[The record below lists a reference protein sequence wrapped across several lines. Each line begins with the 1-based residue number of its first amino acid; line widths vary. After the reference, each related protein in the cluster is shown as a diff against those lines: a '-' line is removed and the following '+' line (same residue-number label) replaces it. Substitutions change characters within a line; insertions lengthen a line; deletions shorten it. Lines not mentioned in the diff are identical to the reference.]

1 MWRGYLDGPG
11 SHRGV
16 AARPYALER
25 MEPFRSRERNSEPQ
39 FGYSG
44 VTLQNI
50 AEKSGSV
57 TAKFSF
63 QNP

>member
-1 MWRGYLDGPG
+1 MCWAYSTSYYFWAG
-11 SHRGV
+11 SD
-16 AARPYALER
+16 
-25 MEPFRSRERNSEPQ
+25 PQ

-44 VTLQNI
+44 VTVQNI